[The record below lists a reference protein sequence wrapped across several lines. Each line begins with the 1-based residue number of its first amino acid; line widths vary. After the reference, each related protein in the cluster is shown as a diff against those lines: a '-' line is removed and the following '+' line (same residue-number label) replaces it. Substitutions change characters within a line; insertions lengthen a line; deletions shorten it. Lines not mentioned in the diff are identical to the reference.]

1 MEIYLNELEKIVKD
15 VLSDMGNGIGRA
27 RSEDLLFFEVLER
40 HKNLIERQPEIRE
53 AISSLIGKGIIVHD
67 EYPSYCIH
75 LEI

>member
-15 VLSDMGNGIGRA
+15 VLSGMGNGRA
-27 RSEDLLFFEVLER
+27 RSEELLFAEVLQR
-40 HKNLIERQPEIRE
+40 HKNLIEKQTEVRE